1 MDRTTPQKSTPAA
14 AECKPRT
21 KKRKRDNQ
29 LSEQRILEAALAIAK
44 EEGIQ
49 AVSMRALAAKLEVTQ
64 MAPYYYVPNK
74 ESLLRLVLDSV
85 LSGVDIPPA
94 DNGPWN
100 ERLDRIITNM
110 LDAVSEYPGLGGM
123 MVSTRSSPNQLL
135 VMHAVFD
142 TFLDAGY
149 TDEQA
154 MLGFSLALTYIT
166 GRLYSV
172 HALQERA
179 RRVEPLLEIP
189 LVLGLHREDYERFA
203 VRAIVAGIEHE
214 LGRPRRRT
222 RRAHRGTEPHQSE
235 ADIGTNVSDSV

>member
-1 MDRTTPQKSTPAA
+1 MTPPKSTPAA
-14 AECKPRT
+14 DDGRPRR
-21 KKRKRDNQ
+21 KKRKRDNR

-74 ESLLRLVLDSV
+74 ESLLRLVLDTV
-85 LSGVDIPPA
+85 LAGVEIPPA
-94 DNGPWN
+94 GNGPWT
-100 ERLDRIITNM
+100 ERLVQIITNM

-123 MVSTRSSPNQLL
+123 MVGSRSSTNQLL

-149 TDEQA
+149 TDDQA

-172 HALQERA
+172 HILRERA

-189 LVLGLHREDYERFA
+189 LVVGLHRKDYETFA
-203 VRAIVAGIEHE
+203 VRAIVAGLEHE
-214 LGRPRRRT
+214 LGPPRRRARRVAST
-222 RRAHRGTEPHQSE
+222 R
-235 ADIGTNVSDSV
+235 